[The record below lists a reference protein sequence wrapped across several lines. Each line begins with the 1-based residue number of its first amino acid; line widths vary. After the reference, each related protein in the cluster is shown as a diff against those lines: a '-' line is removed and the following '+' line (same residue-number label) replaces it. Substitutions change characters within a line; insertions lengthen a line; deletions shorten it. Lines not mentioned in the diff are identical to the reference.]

1 MSYRGLAFISE
12 EGCFMSL
19 KHDMLLRHTTIGQKT
34 VGDATVVAGRVWA
47 VRLQVGSKL
56 PDSSTLSSPGPS
68 DLAT

>member
-1 MSYRGLAFISE
+1 
-12 EGCFMSL
+12 MSL
-19 KHDMLLRHTTIGQKT
+19 KHDMLLRHTTIGQKA

-68 DLAT
+68 NLAT